1 VILGFGQS
9 SERLEWVHAR
19 CFASRPATADRPQ
32 KQAVAWH
39 WVTIMSSPKK
49 MEVGM

>member
-1 VILGFGQS
+1 MLDILPVD
-9 SERLEWVHAR
+9 RL
-19 CFASRPATADRPQ
+19 ADRPR

-49 MEVGM
+49 MEVGT